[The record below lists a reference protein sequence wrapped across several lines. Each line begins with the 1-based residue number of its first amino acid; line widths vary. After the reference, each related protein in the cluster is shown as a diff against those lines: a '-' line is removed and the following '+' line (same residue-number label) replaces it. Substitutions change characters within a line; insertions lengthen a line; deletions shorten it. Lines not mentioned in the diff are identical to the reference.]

1 MARYLVTS
9 ALPYANGPLHLGHL
23 AGAYLPADIYVRFL
37 RLRGEDVVFVC
48 GTDEHGV
55 PITLTAEKQGRTP
68 REVVDEYHEVIRRD
82 FEAFGIGFDNFSRT
96 SRPEHFRFAQEVFLD
111 LLGKGCITEKPMR
124 QLHCA
129 SCNRF
134 LPDRYVLGTC
144 PRCGTG
150 GARGDQC
157 ESCGSWLDALELV
170 EPACSICSSRPAP
183 RETRHWFLRLDL
195 FQDWLREWLDGRE
208 NWRDNVLKYCR
219 GWLDEGLQ
227 ERAITRD
234 IDWGVPVPLEGA
246 EGKVLYVW
254 FEALLG
260 YVSSTRE
267 LFERRGRPDAWREYW
282 KGSDTRLVHF
292 IGKDNI
298 VFHAVIEPAILH
310 GLGGFVLPWNIP
322 ANEFLNISG
331 QKQST
336 SRGTAVWM
344 RDYLKAFPPD
354 PMRYA
359 LAINAPEGRDTEFSW
374 AEFRARNNEL
384 ADVLGNFVNRTV
396 SFAHREFGGEVPRGG
411 TPGEAEAALFASAAS
426 ARDELAE
433 HISAFRLKAACAG
446 AMALAREGNRYFDAT
461 EPWRRA
467 RTDREGCALS
477 IRTCLQFI
485 DWLRVAFSPFLPFTA
500 DAMGAMVPPAASG
513 WASLGVP
520 GLSEGTALG
529 RPEILFGKL
538 DESFDGPESL
548 SAGAS
553 PTTPPRGE
561 GREVRSGTPAGGLL
575 GMADFGRVDLRVGI
589 VLSAEPVEGADKL
602 LKLMIDIGEDSP
614 RQVVAG
620 IRKWYSPES
629 LPGRR
634 VVVVCN
640 LEPAVLRGVES
651 RGMILASV
659 GDGGVFIVEPGAGA
673 KPGDRVR

>member
-37 RLRGEDVVFVC
+37 RLMGEDVVFVC

-55 PITLTAEKQGRTP
+55 PITLTAERQGRTP

-82 FEAFGIGFDNFSRT
+82 FESFGIGFDNFSRT

-111 LLGKGCITEKPMR
+111 LLGKGYITEKPMR
-124 QLHCA
+124 QLYCS
-129 SCNRF
+129 SCDRF

-144 PRCGTG
+144 PRCGKG

-157 ESCGSWLDALELV
+157 ESCGSWLDALELL
-170 EPACSICSSRPAP
+170 EPGCSICSSRPAP

-195 FQDWLREWLDGRE
+195 FQGWLREWLDGRE
-208 NWRDNVLKYCR
+208 GWRDNVLNYCR

-282 KGSDTRLVHF
+282 NGSDTRLVHF

-310 GLGGFVLPWNIP
+310 GLGGFVLPWNVP

-344 RDYLKAFPPD
+344 RDYLRTFPPD

-359 LAINAPEGRDTEFSW
+359 LAVNAPEGRDTEFSW
-374 AEFRARNNEL
+374 AEFRTRNNEL
-384 ADVLGNFVNRTV
+384 ADVLGNLVNRTV

-411 TPGEAEAALFASAAS
+411 SPGEPEAALFASAAR
-426 ARDELAE
+426 ARDEMAE
-433 HISAFRLKAACAG
+433 HMSAFRLKAACAG
-446 AMALAREGNRYFDAT
+446 AMALAREGNRYFDSA
-461 EPWRRA
+461 EPWRR
-467 RTDREGCALS
+467 RKSDREGCALS

-485 DWLRVAFSPFLPFTA
+485 DWLRVAFSPFLPYTA
-500 DAMGAMVPPAASG
+500 DAIGAMIPPAASG
-513 WASLGVP
+513 WNSLGVP
-520 GLSEGTALG
+520 ELSEGAVLG
-529 RPEILFGKL
+529 RPAILFGKL
-538 DESFDGPESL
+538 DESFDGP
-548 SAGAS
+548 AS
-553 PTTPPRGE
+553 PSAESPAEVPPSSGDKAGNEKAPGE
-561 GREVRSGTPAGGLL
+561 TLL
-575 GMADFGRVDLRVGI
+575 GMADFGRVDLRVGV
-589 VLSAEPVEGADKL
+589 VLSATPVEGADKL
-602 LKLMIDIGEDSP
+602 LKLMVDIGEDSP

-620 IRKWYSPES
+620 IRKWYPPET
-629 LPGRR
+629 LPGRM

-659 GDGGVFIVEPGAGA
+659 GDDGVFIVEPGAGA
-673 KPGDRVR
+673 RPGDRVR